1 HACVRPTPT
10 RALVLQ
16 ADADDGYRIDGSDD
30 AARWVPI
37 WEAGPVADAQ
47 GMVTRSYTV
56 PAGEHRYLR
65 LTANPGHGVLALA
78 ELQAFCV
85 PPPAPGAGLR
95 IMAAQPSV
103 PFRFLVE
110 QQARRK
116 VVLGILALAEILL
129 LGRMRRRE
137 TSRTALAALLLGGAA
152 AALAFTWTFGPLGAL
167 PVALMVGFAALA
179 PRFAPGCTRLAR
191 PGSTTGMGLV
201 LLAAAAACAYPIF
214 GAARR
219 YRSVHWHDAA
229 HYFLGAKYAPELG
242 YENIYRCAAVAELQE
257 RRWPISPQ
265 RRVRD
270 LRTNELLPF
279 RSVVENPGECASAFT
294 SERWEAFRRDVVFF
308 QSQLGPQLWA
318 EALADGGNTA
328 PREWP
333 GCGRCILRDRPADIA
348 WVESLSHV
356 DEVLYLLML
365 PLVLWRLGLAGGTL
379 ALLFLRLGLS

>member
-1 HACVRPTPT
+1 MTGIAFEASICAPRLRLLLLLLASALSDAALARATEHAVGPDGNVLAGRAPLVWYAVYKPDRVTDGIAAREGDPADVTLSAVFSPETGSVVYDLGAPTPI

-116 VVLGILALAEILL
+116 V
-129 LGRMRRRE
+129 
-137 TSRTALAALLLGGAA
+137 
-152 AALAFTWTFGPLGAL
+152 
-167 PVALMVGFAALA
+167 
-179 PRFAPGCTRLAR
+179 
-191 PGSTTGMGLV
+191 
-201 LLAAAAACAYPIF
+201 
-214 GAARR
+214 
-219 YRSVHWHDAA
+219 
-229 HYFLGAKYAPELG
+229 
-242 YENIYRCAAVAELQE
+242 
-257 RRWPISPQ
+257 
-265 RRVRD
+265 
-270 LRTNELLPF
+270 
-279 RSVVENPGECASAFT
+279 
-294 SERWEAFRRDVVFF
+294 
-308 QSQLGPQLWA
+308 
-318 EALADGGNTA
+318 
-328 PREWP
+328 
-333 GCGRCILRDRPADIA
+333 
-348 WVESLSHV
+348 
-356 DEVLYLLML
+356 
-365 PLVLWRLGLAGGTL
+365 
-379 ALLFLRLGLS
+379 